1 MDYMPDTSTA
11 AGAAKAAD
19 RSKRRSLTALSKPKR
34 VRIGEKE
41 AEESKQ
47 LLSKL
52 LSSTEEKERKSL
64 AEECAAFANHY
75 GVRALKGAHLWPAV
89 STELFAKKIRTPQ
102 VLGAL
107 ELSQALLSSNALLRG
122 QLEPHLVTL
131 LTPLLD
137 LQAAK
142 DKEVAKLAG
151 DLARNLVKSLNPIAT
166 RNVVTYALE
175 GLENSK
181 KWQTK
186 MLALEILE
194 LLATLNPMQV
204 LVCLPV
210 MIPVLSDCMWDTK
223 PDVKAAATQCMTTT
237 TALLDNKD
245 IERFIPAVINC
256 INHPESVPE
265 IIHQLGAT
273 TFVQEV
279 DSGTLALMV
288 PLLGRGLRER
298 QTSIKRKSALIID
311 NMCKLVDDPEVAAP
325 FLPLLLP
332 ALEHVHDIVA
342 DPECR
347 GVVENA
353 VNTLKRCGGG
363 AAAAANVL
371 TAEEKREKVYNT
383 LDKLMPT
390 KLEGFFAPVRKYMA
404 KLALALVLARDF
416 DRNAW
421 ISSLSPH
428 SATWLLVTGREHE
441 DGGEE
446 TEASAEKL
454 ALAALAS
461 CEEAIA
467 PKSGEEEELE
477 EGEELCNCEFSLA
490 YGAKILLNRTHLRL
504 MRGRRYGLCGANG
517 CGKSTLMR
525 AISNEQ
531 VEGFPPRSVLKTVYV
546 EHDIDG
552 SEADTGL
559 VDFIDA
565 SEGVECHDKAEIARI
580 LKNYGFSDEMVN
592 HQAIGSLSG
601 GWKMKLALARAM
613 LMNADILLLDEP
625 TNHLDVVNVAWL
637 ENYLLG
643 LKTVTSIIVSHD
655 SGFLDHVCTDIIH
668 YEGNYKLKRYK
679 GNLSEFVKKVPR
691 AAAYYSLG
699 AAQSVFRFPEPGF
712 LEGIKTKER
721 AILKMKN
728 VDFQYPGSSKKQLH
742 DISMQCSLASRVA
755 VIGPNGAGKSTL
767 IKLLTGE
774 LESEIGTVWK
784 HPNLRIA
791 YVAQHAFHHIEQHL
805 DSTPNEYIQWR
816 YATGEDREEL
826 DKNDRMHGAAN
837 EKVMQQVFIIDGE
850 KRVVEE
856 LVGRR
861 KLKQSYEYEVS
872 WVGRSSVDNTWI
884 SRQKLED
891 MGFGKKIAEVDSA
904 EAAKMGLNRPLTAKE
919 IEKHL
924 AEVGLE
930 PEFASHSHIR
940 GLSGGQKV
948 KLVIGAAMWNKP
960 HMLVLDEPTNYL
972 DRESLGALA
981 TAIREYGGGVV
992 IVTHNRE
999 FSEALCNEVWKVD
1012 EGRLT
1017 PSGHNWV
1024 SGNGSTKI
1032 AEEDAED
1039 QVDGQGNTIKA
1050 VQKKTKLSSKELR
1063 KKKKDRMERRKRGE
1077 EVYTTDEDL

>member
-1 MDYMPDTSTA
+1 MAVTTIAPKKQEEIQKRPAMNDIEKVKKLLNQLSSSTTSDD
-11 AGAAKAAD
+11 D
-19 RSKRRSLTALSKPKR
+19 RSAVAKELGAYVQSMSVLSLVEYGIIQQLQKDLLNKKSIPARLGAIEAIQALFAQQQQQQPSYSLEPFL
-34 VRIGEKE
+34 VDFL
-41 AEESKQ
+41 SP
-47 LLSKL
+47 LLVLQSHKNTTLTSAASKL
-52 LSSTEEKERKSL
+52 
-64 AEECAAFANHY
+64 
-75 GVRALKGAHLWPAV
+75 AHTIV
-89 STELFAKKIRTPQ
+89 TKINPY
-102 VLGAL
+102 AC
-107 ELSQALLSSNALLRG
+107 
-122 QLEPHLVTL
+122 TL
-131 LTPLLD
+131 L
-137 LQAAK
+137 
-142 DKEVAKLAG
+142 V
-151 DLARNLVKSLNPIAT
+151 PII
-166 RNVVTYALE
+166 LE
-175 GLENSK
+175 GGLGNSC

-186 MLALEILE
+186 ILSLD
-194 LLATLNPMQV
+194 LLVDLTRQHPKPFFAA
-204 LVCLPV
+204 
-210 MIPVLSDCMWDTK
+210 IPEVIPTVSDCMWDTK
-223 PDVKAAATQCMTTT
+223 TEVKKKATETMSHICQ
-237 TALLDNKD
+237 LIENKD
-245 IERFIPAVINC
+245 IERFIPAVIGC
-256 INHPESVPE
+256 INRPENVPE
-265 IIHQLGAT
+265 TIHLLGAT

-279 DSGTLALMV
+279 DSATLSIMV
-288 PLLGRGLRER
+288 PLLNRGLNER
-298 QTSIKRKSALIID
+298 QTSIKRKAALIID
-311 NMCKLVDDPEVAAP
+311 NMSKLVDDPDVAAP

-332 ALEHVHDIVA
+332 ALERVQDIVS

-347 GVVENA
+347 GVVEKA
-353 VNTLKRCGGG
+353 KQTLERVGTPPTTTTE
-363 AAAAANVL
+363 VF
-371 TAEEKREKVYNT
+371 
-383 LDKLMPT
+383 T
-390 KLEGFFAPVRKYMA
+390 KLQKQAKVQAAIQSLLPTDLNPVFEATTVKYMNRIALSLCIA
-404 KLALALVLARDF
+404 KNFFKNIWVDALAPYARSFYDIKNA
-416 DRNAW
+416 DR
-421 ISSLSPH
+421 
-428 SATWLLVTGREHE
+428 
-441 DGGEE
+441 
-446 TEASAEKL
+446 
-454 ALAALAS
+454 LAS
-461 CEEAIA
+461 EALNTCEEAVT
-467 PKSGEEEELE
+467 PKDLEEEDD
-477 EGEELCNCEFSLA
+477 EGEDLCKCEFSLA
-490 YGAKILLNRTHLRL
+490 YGAKILLNRTSLRL
-504 MRGRRYGLCGANG
+504 KRGRRYGLCGANG

-525 AISNEQ
+525 AIANEQ
-531 VEGFPPRSVLKTVYV
+531 VEGFPPRSELKTVYV

-552 SEADTGL
+552 SEADTPL
-559 VDFIDA
+559 VEFIL
-565 SEGVECHDKAEIARI
+565 SSTGVETKDPAEVKRI
-580 LKNYGFSDEMVN
+580 LLEYGFSELMVTKM
-592 HQAIGSLSG
+592 AIGELSG

-655 SGFLDHVCTDIIH
+655 SGFLDHVCSDIIH
-668 YEGNYKLKRYK
+668 YEPNYKLKRYG

-691 AAAYYSLG
+691 AASYYSLE
-699 AAQSVFRFPEPGF
+699 ATQISFKFPEPGY

-728 VDFQYPGSSKKQLH
+728 VDFQYPGSDKKQLI

-774 LESEIGTVWK
+774 IESDVGTVWK

-791 YVAQHAFHHIEQHL
+791 YVAQHAFHHIEKHL

-826 DKNDRMHGAAN
+826 DKNDRMHGEAN

-872 WVGRSSVDNTWI
+872 WIGRSSVDNSWI

-904 EAAKMGLNRPLTAKE
+904 EAAKMGLNRPLTSKE

-924 AEVGLE
+924 TDVGLE
-930 PEFASHSHIR
+930 AEFATHSRIR

-948 KLVIGAAMWNKP
+948 KLVVGAAMWNKP

-981 TAIREYGGGVV
+981 LAIKGFGGGVV

-999 FSEALCNEVWKVD
+999 FTEALCNEVWMVD
-1012 EGRLT
+1012 AGKLT

-1024 SGNGSTKI
+1024 TGNGSTAVK
-1032 AEEDAED
+1032 EEETED

-1050 VQKKTKLSSKELR
+1050 VQKKKKLSSKELR

-1077 EVYTTDEDL
+1077 EVYTTDEEL

>member
-1 MDYMPDTSTA
+1 MSFNYDTSTA
-11 AGAAKAAD
+11 AGAARSAD
-19 RSKRRSLTALSKPKR
+19 RSKRRSMAELKKVRR

-41 AEESKQ
+41 AEEAKQ
-47 LLSKL
+47 LLGKL
-52 LSSTEEKERKSL
+52 LASTDEAERKDL
-64 AEECAAFANHY
+64 AEQSAGFANHY
-75 GVRALKGAHLWPAV
+75 GVRALKGAHLFPAI
-89 STELFAKKIRTPQ
+89 STELFAKKVRTPQ

-107 ELSQALLSSNALLRG
+107 QLAQELTTTSNALLRG
-122 QLEPHLVTL
+122 QLEPHLITL

-142 DKEVAKLAG
+142 DKTVAEKSG
-151 DLARNLVKSLNPIAT
+151 DLARSMAKAFNPIAV
-166 RNVVTYALE
+166 REIVTYCLE

-186 MLALEILE
+186 MLSLE
-194 LLATLNPMQV
+194 LIETLAQINPIQ
-204 LVCLPV
+204 LLACLPV
-210 MIPVLSDCMWDTK
+210 IIPVVSDCMWDTK
-223 PDVKAAATQCMTTT
+223 AEVKKAATQCMATT

-245 IERFIPAVINC
+245 IERFIPAVIEC
-256 INHPESVPE
+256 INNPEKVPDT
-265 IIHQLGAT
+265 IHQLGAT

-279 DSGTLALMV
+279 DAGTLSLMV

-298 QTSIKRKSALIID
+298 QTPIKRKSALIID

-325 FLPLLLP
+325 FLPVLLP
-332 ALEHVHDIVA
+332 ALEHVHDVVA

-347 GVVENA
+347 GVVQKA
-353 VNTLKRCGGG
+353 VQTLKRVGGSHP
-363 AAAAANVL
+363 
-371 TAEEKREKVYNT
+371 EEIMTSDQKREKVEAT

-390 KLEGFFAPVRKYMA
+390 KLEGFFAPVRKYMIR
-404 KLALALVLARDF
+404 LALALVLARDF

-421 ISSLSPH
+421 ASSISPH
-428 SATWLLVTGREHE
+428 AATWLLATGREHE
-441 DGGEE
+441 DGSEE
-446 TEASAEKL
+446 TETSAEKL
-454 ALAALAS
+454 ALAALSS

-467 PKSGEEEELE
+467 PKDADEEELE

-525 AISNEQ
+525 AIANEQ

-559 VDFIDA
+559 VDFIA
-565 SEGVECHDKAEIARI
+565 SSEGVDCQDKAEIARI
-580 LKNYGFSDEMVN
+580 LKNYGFTDEMVH

-643 LKTVTSIIVSHD
+643 LKTVTSIMVSHD

-668 YEGNYKLKRYK
+668 YEGNYKLKRYR

-699 AAQSVFRFPEPGF
+699 AAQTVFRFPEPGY

-728 VDFQYPGSSKKQLH
+728 VDFQYPGTSKKQLI

-774 LESEIGTVWK
+774 IESDIGTVWK

-826 DKNDRMHGAAN
+826 DKNDRMHGEAN
-837 EKVMQQVFIIDGE
+837 KKVMEQVFVIDGE

-856 LVGRR
+856 IVGRR

-924 AEVGLE
+924 NEVGLE

-948 KLVIGAAMWNKP
+948 KLVIGAAMWNRP

-999 FSEALCNEVWKVD
+999 FSEALCTEVWKVD
-1012 EGRLT
+1012 NGHLT

-1024 SGNGSTKI
+1024 SGNGSTAVK
-1032 AEEDAED
+1032 EEEQEDVVDA
-1039 QVDGQGNTIKA
+1039 QGNTIKA
-1050 VQKKTKLSSKELR
+1050 TQKKKKLTSKELR
-1063 KKKKDRMERRKRGE
+1063 KKKKERMERRKRGE
-1077 EVYTTDEDL
+1077 EVFTSDEEL

>member
-1 MDYMPDTSTA
+1 MPVTA
-11 AGAAKAAD
+11 AAATEPKQMIAKSVASSETSKAKDILTKLATSGDAD
-19 RSKRRSLTALSKPKR
+19 RASVAQDLASFVESNGVISLVKCNIVSALTKDFANKKSAGVRQGAITAFVALTDNSLGGQIEPYILPFLSTLLELQADKQVAVKTSSA
-34 VRIGEKE
+34 E
-41 AEESKQ
+41 AAHNYIK
-47 LLSKL
+47 KVNPYAC
-52 LSSTEEKERKSL
+52 SL
-64 AEECAAFANHY
+64 AVPY
-75 GVRALKGAHLWPAV
+75 
-89 STELFAKKIRTPQ
+89 I
-102 VLGAL
+102 
-107 ELSQALLSSNALLRG
+107 
-122 QLEPHLVTL
+122 
-131 LTPLLD
+131 
-137 LQAAK
+137 
-142 DKEVAKLAG
+142 
-151 DLARNLVKSLNPIAT
+151 
-166 RNVVTYALE
+166 LE
-175 GLENSK
+175 GLGNSC

-186 MLALEILE
+186 MLSLDLLCALTKEHPKE
-194 LLATLNPMQV
+194 FFVA
-204 LVCLPV
+204 
-210 MIPVLSDCMWDTK
+210 IPDVIPTVSDCMWDTK
-223 PDVKAAATQCMTTT
+223 VDVKKQATETMSTIC
-237 TALLDNKD
+237 ALIENKD
-245 IERFIPAVINC
+245 IERFIPAVIGC
-256 INHPESVPE
+256 INHPENVPE
-265 IIHQLGAT
+265 TIHLLGAT

-279 DSGTLALMV
+279 DSATLSIMV
-288 PLLGRGLRER
+288 PLLGRGLNER
-298 QTSIKRKSALIID
+298 QTAIKRKAALIID
-311 NMCKLVDDPEVAAP
+311 NMSKLVDDPDVAAP

-332 ALEHVHDIVA
+332 ALEKVQDVVA

-347 GVVENA
+347 GVVQKA
-353 VNTLKRCGGG
+353 LATLQRVG
-363 AAAAANVL
+363 NPPTEVF
-371 TAEEKREKVYNT
+371 TKVQKQAKVET
-383 LDKLMPT
+383 SIQDLLPSDLDPAFT
-390 KLEGFFAPVRKYMA
+390 PSVKYMNDVALSLCVA
-404 KLALALVLARDF
+404 KNFFKDV
-416 DRNAW
+416 W
-421 ISSLSPH
+421 IATLSPYAKTFY
-428 SATWLLVTGREHE
+428 STA
-441 DGGEE
+441 D
-446 TEASAEKL
+446 AESL
-454 ALAALAS
+454 AFTALNK
-461 CEEAIA
+461 CEEAVT
-467 PKSGEEEELE
+467 PKDLEEEDD
-477 EGEELCNCEFSLA
+477 EGEDLCNCEFSLA
-490 YGAKILLNRTHLRL
+490 YGAKILLNRTALRL
-504 MRGRRYGLCGANG
+504 KRGRRYGLCGANG

-525 AISNEQ
+525 AIANEQ
-531 VEGFPPRSVLKTVYV
+531 VEGFPPRSELKTVYV

-552 SEADTGL
+552 SEADTPL
-559 VDFIDA
+559 VEFIL
-565 SEGVECHDKAEIARI
+565 SSSGVETKDPAEVKRI
-580 LKNYGFSDEMVN
+580 LLEYGFSEQMVTKM
-592 HQAIGSLSG
+592 AIGELSG

-655 SGFLDHVCTDIIH
+655 SGFLDHVCSDIIH
-668 YEGNYKLKRYK
+668 YEPNYKLRRYG

-691 AAAYYSLG
+691 AASYYSLE
-699 AAQSVFRFPEPGF
+699 ASQISFSFPEPGY

-728 VDFQYPGSSKKQLH
+728 VDFQYPGSDRKQLL
-742 DISMQCSLASRVA
+742 DISMQCSLSSRVA

-774 LESEIGTVWK
+774 IESDIGSVWK

-791 YVAQHAFHHIEQHL
+791 YVAQHAFHHIEKHL

-826 DKNDRMHGAAN
+826 DKNDRMHGEAN
-837 EKVMQQVFIIDGE
+837 KKVMEQVFIIDGE
-850 KRVVEE
+850 KRTVEE

-924 AEVGLE
+924 IEVGLE
-930 PEFASHSHIR
+930 AEFATHSRIR

-981 TAIREYGGGVV
+981 MAIKAYGGGVV

-999 FSEALCNEVWKVD
+999 FTEALCNEVWMVD
-1012 EGRLT
+1012 AGKLT

-1024 SGNGSTKI
+1024 SGNGTTAVK
-1032 AEEDAED
+1032 EEEQED

-1050 VQKKTKLSSKELR
+1050 VEKKKKLSSKELR

-1077 EVYTTDEDL
+1077 EVYTTDEEL

>member
-19 RSKRRSLTALSKPKR
+19 RSKRRSMTELAKPKR

-41 AEESKQ
+41 ADEAKQ
-47 LLSKL
+47 LLGKFMA
-52 LSSTEEKERKSL
+52 TTDVKERKEL
-64 AEECAAFANHY
+64 AEQCAAFANHY
-75 GVRALKGAHLWPAV
+75 GVRALKGAHLWAAV
-89 STELFAKKIRTPQ
+89 SHELFAKKVRSPQ
-102 VLGAL
+102 VLNAI
-107 ELSQALLSSNALLRG
+107 ELSQALINSNALLRG
-122 QLEPHLVTL
+122 QLEPFLITL

-137 LQAAK
+137 LQASK
-142 DKEVAKLAG
+142 DKEIAEKSG
-151 DLARNLVKSLNPIAT
+151 ELARNLVKAFNPIAT
-166 RNVVTYALE
+166 RHVTSYCIE

-186 MLALEILE
+186 MLSLDIIE
-194 LLATLNPMQV
+194 LLSALNPMQI
-204 LVCLPV
+204 LNCLPII
-210 MIPVLSDCMWDTK
+210 IPVVSDCMWDTK
-223 PDVKAAATQCMTTT
+223 PEVKAAATKCMTTT

-245 IERFIPAVINC
+245 IERFIPAVIEC
-256 INHPESVPE
+256 INKPESVPE
-265 IIHQLGAT
+265 TIHQLGAT

-279 DSGTLALMV
+279 DAGTLALMV

-298 QTSIKRKSALIID
+298 QTPIKRKSALIID

-347 GVVENA
+347 GVVEKA
-353 VNTLKRCGGG
+353 VQTLKRIGGG
-363 AAAAANVL
+363 ADASAVL
-371 TAEEKREKVYNT
+371 TADEKREKVYST

-421 ISSLSPH
+421 IASLSPH
-428 SATWLLVTGREHE
+428 SATWLLVSGREHE
-441 DGGEE
+441 DGSEE
-446 TEASAEKL
+446 TEHSAEKL

-525 AISNEQ
+525 AIANEQ

-565 SEGVECHDKAEIARI
+565 SEGVECHDKVEIARI
-580 LKNYGFSDEMVN
+580 LKNYGFTDEMVN

-699 AAQSVFRFPEPGF
+699 AAQSVFRFPEPGY

-728 VDFQYPGSSKKQLH
+728 VDFQYPGSSKKQLTN
-742 DISMQCSLASRVA
+742 ISMQCSLASRVA

-774 LESEIGTVWK
+774 LESEVGTVWK

-826 DKNDRMHGAAN
+826 DKNDRMHGEAN
-837 EKVMQQVFIIDGE
+837 KKVMEQVFIIDGE
-850 KRVVEE
+850 KRVIEE

-872 WVGRSSVDNTWI
+872 WIGRSSVDNTWI

-999 FSEALCNEVWKVD
+999 FSEALCNEVWMVD
-1012 EGRLT
+1012 DGKLT

-1024 SGNGSTKI
+1024 SGNGTTAVK
-1032 AEEDAED
+1032 EEDQED

-1050 VQKKTKLSSKELR
+1050 TEKKKKLSSKELR

>member
-1 MDYMPDTSTA
+1 MPATA
-11 AGAAKAAD
+11 AAQNKSQSEIQSKKMMTAKVVSSGSEVETTKAKELLSQLSSDADRESAAEELADFVNHNGVLSLKQYNIVDSIAKDFSNKKSAGARLGAIAAFTALVNNSMDGQFEPYLVPFLVHLLEFQADKQSAIKSAALEAAKNLITKIKPNA
-19 RSKRRSLTALSKPKR
+19 SSLTVPY
-34 VRIGEKE
+34 I
-41 AEESKQ
+41 
-47 LLSKL
+47 
-52 LSSTEEKERKSL
+52 
-64 AEECAAFANHY
+64 
-75 GVRALKGAHLWPAV
+75 LKG
-89 STELFAKKIRTPQ
+89 
-102 VLGAL
+102 LG
-107 ELSQALLSSNALLRG
+107 
-122 QLEPHLVTL
+122 
-131 LTPLLD
+131 
-137 LQAAK
+137 
-142 DKEVAKLAG
+142 
-151 DLARNLVKSLNPIAT
+151 
-166 RNVVTYALE
+166 
-175 GLENSK
+175 NSC

-186 MLALEILE
+186 VLSLE
-194 LLATLNPMQV
+194 LLEMLTQQHPKEFFVAIPDV
-204 LVCLPV
+204 
-210 MIPVLSDCMWDTK
+210 IPVVSDTMWETK
-223 PDVKAAATQCMTTT
+223 VDVKKRATETMGVICG
-237 TALLDNKD
+237 LVENKD
-245 IERFIPAVINC
+245 IERFIPAVISC
-256 INHPESVPE
+256 INHPENVPE
-265 IIHQLGAT
+265 TIHLLGAT

-279 DSGTLALMV
+279 DSATLSIMV
-288 PLLGRGLRER
+288 PLLSRGLDER
-298 QTSIKRKSALIID
+298 ATSIKRKAALIID
-311 NMCKLVDDPEVAAP
+311 NMSKLVDDPDVAAP

-332 ALEHVHDIVA
+332 ALEKVQDVVA

-347 GVVENA
+347 GVVQKA
-353 VNTLKRCGGG
+353 LATLQRVG
-363 AAAAANVL
+363 NPPTEVF
-371 TAEEKREKVYNT
+371 TKVQKQAKVET
-383 LDKLMPT
+383 SIKELLPEDLDAR
-390 KLEGFFAPVRKYMA
+390 FAPVVQYMNDVALNLCVA
-404 KLALALVLARDF
+404 KNFFKDV
-416 DRNAW
+416 W
-421 ISSLSPH
+421 ISALSPYAKSFF
-428 SATWLLVTGREHE
+428 SAQDAESL
-441 DGGEE
+441 
-446 TEASAEKL
+446 AFSALNK
-454 ALAALAS
+454 
-461 CEEAIA
+461 CEEAVT
-467 PKSGEEEELE
+467 PKDLEEEDD
-477 EGEELCNCEFSLA
+477 EGEDLCNCEFSLA
-490 YGAKILLNRTHLRL
+490 YGAKILLNRTALRL
-504 MRGRRYGLCGANG
+504 KRGRRYGLCGANG

-531 VEGFPPRSVLKTVYV
+531 VEGFPPRSELKTVYV

-552 SEADTGL
+552 SEADTPL
-559 VDFIDA
+559 VDFILA
-565 SEGVECHDKAEIARI
+565 SEGVETKDPDQVRKI
-580 LKNYGFSDEMVN
+580 LLEYGFSEAMVTKM
-592 HQAIGSLSG
+592 AIGELSG

-655 SGFLDHVCTDIIH
+655 SGFLDHVCSDIIH
-668 YEGNYKLKRYK
+668 YEPNYKLKRYG

-691 AAAYYSLG
+691 AASYYSLE
-699 AAQSVFRFPEPGF
+699 ASQIKFSFPEPGL

-728 VDFQYPGSSKKQLH
+728 VDFQYPGSDKKQLL

-774 LESEIGTVWK
+774 IESEIGNVWK

-791 YVAQHAFHHIEQHL
+791 YVAQHAFHHIEKHL

-826 DKNDRMHGAAN
+826 DKNDRMNGDAIK
-837 EKVMQQVFIIDGE
+837 KVMEQVFVIDGE

-884 SRQKLED
+884 SRQKLEE

-924 AEVGLE
+924 TEVGLE
-930 PEFASHSHIR
+930 PEFATHSRIR

-981 TAIREYGGGVV
+981 MAIKEYGGGVV

-999 FSEALCNEVWKVD
+999 FTEALCNEVWMVD
-1012 EGRLT
+1012 AGRLT

-1024 SGNGSTKI
+1024 SGNGTTAVK
-1032 AEEDAED
+1032 EEEQED
-1039 QVDGQGNTIKA
+1039 QVDAQGNTVKA
-1050 VQKKTKLSSKELR
+1050 AQKKKKLSSKELR

-1077 EVYTTDEDL
+1077 EVYTTDEEL

>member
-1 MDYMPDTSTA
+1 MSYMPDTSTA
-11 AGAAKAAD
+11 ASAARSAD
-19 RSKRRSLTALSKPKR
+19 RSKRRSLAALQKVKR

-41 AEESKQ
+41 SEESKQ
-47 LLSKL
+47 LLNKL
-52 LSSTEEKERKSL
+52 LASTDESERKSL
-64 AEECAAFANHY
+64 AEEAAGFANHY
-75 GVRALKGAHLWPAV
+75 GIRALKACHLFPAI
-89 STELFAKKIRTPQ
+89 STELFAKKVRSPQ
-102 VLGAL
+102 ALGAL
-107 ELSQALLSSNALLRG
+107 ELTQALITSNALLRG
-122 QLEPHLVTL
+122 QIEPHLITL
-131 LTPLLD
+131 MSPLLE
-137 LQAAK
+137 LQASK
-142 DKEVAKLAG
+142 DKSLAELAG
-151 DLARNLVKSLNPIAT
+151 QVTRNLVKAFNPIAT
-166 RNVVTYALE
+166 RHIVTYCLE

-186 MLALEILE
+186 MLSLEVIEIL
-194 LLATLNPMQV
+194 AAVNPMQI
-204 LVCLPV
+204 LNCLPV
-210 MIPVLSDCMWDTK
+210 IIPVVSDCMWDTK
-223 PDVKAAATQCMTTT
+223 PDVKAAATKCMTTI

-245 IERFIPAVINC
+245 IERFIPAVIQC
-256 INHPESVPE
+256 INNPEKVPE
-265 IIHQLGAT
+265 TIHQLGAT

-288 PLLGRGLRER
+288 PLLNRGLRER
-298 QTSIKRKSALIID
+298 QTPIKRKSALIID

-325 FLPLLLP
+325 FLPVLLP
-332 ALEHVHDIVA
+332 ALEHVHETVA

-347 GVVENA
+347 GVVKKA
-353 VNTLKRCGGG
+353 VDTLKRIGGG
-363 AAAAANVL
+363 VDISTIMTNDQ
-371 TAEEKREKVYNT
+371 KREKVYST

-404 KLALALVLARDF
+404 KLALALVLARNF
-416 DRNAW
+416 DRSAW
-421 ISSLSPH
+421 ASSMSPH
-428 SATWLLVTGREHE
+428 AATWLLVTGREHE
-441 DGGEE
+441 DGSEE
-446 TEASAEKL
+446 LDSSAEKL
-454 ALAALAS
+454 ALAALSS

-467 PKSGEEEELE
+467 PQSGEEEELE

-525 AISNEQ
+525 AIANEQ

-559 VDFIDA
+559 VDFILN
-565 SEGVECHDKAEIARI
+565 SEGVECQDRAEIARI
-580 LKNYGFSDEMVN
+580 LKNYGFTDEMVH

-668 YEGNYKLKRYK
+668 YEGNYKLKRYR

-691 AAAYYSLG
+691 AAAYYSLE
-699 AAQSVFRFPEPGF
+699 AAQTVFHFPEPGY

-728 VDFQYPGSSKKQLH
+728 VDFQYPGSSKKQLI

-774 LESEIGTVWK
+774 LESEVGTVWR

-791 YVAQHAFHHIEQHL
+791 YVAQHAFHHIEKHL

-826 DKNDRMHGAAN
+826 DKNDRMNAESNKKAA
-837 EKVMQQVFIIDGE
+837 EQVFIIDGE
-850 KRVVEE
+850 KRVLEDI
-856 LVGRR
+856 VGRR

-904 EAAKMGLNRPLTAKE
+904 EAAKMGLLRPLTAKE

-948 KLVIGAAMWNKP
+948 KLVIGAAMWNRP

-999 FSEALCNEVWKVD
+999 FSEALCNEVWKV
-1012 EGRLT
+1012 ENGRLT

-1024 SGNGSTKI
+1024 SGNGTTAIK
-1032 AEEDAED
+1032 EEEAED
-1039 QVDGQGNTIKA
+1039 MVDAQGNTIKA
-1050 VQKKTKLSSKELR
+1050 TQKKKKLTSKELR
-1063 KKKKDRMERRKRGE
+1063 KKKKERMERRKRGE
-1077 EVYTTDEDL
+1077 EVYTTDEEL